1 MEENRK
7 ASEFRPSVTGTV
19 GPYGERTKT
28 LFHALRGMAGL
39 DSETLARM
47 LGLSGPQ
54 WVHRWE
60 RDGQQDPPLDAWQ
73 TVENT
78 AKRHWELVNAI
89 LNRVQGQDLP
99 EGTCIDLIYYR
110 SQAEYDRYGRDRGPY
125 RQVNA
130 VSLHAGLLLTQSGYE
145 VAYVAPQGLP
155 PVERTGIRLTRDTD
169 ASGRI

>member
-1 MEENRK
+1 MDGNRK
-7 ASEFRPSVTGTV
+7 ASEYRDGVTGTT

-28 LFHALRGMAGL
+28 LFHALRDMAGL
-39 DSETLARM
+39 DSETLARK

-54 WVHRWE
+54 WIHRWE
-60 RDGQQDPPLDAWQ
+60 RTGQQDPPLDAWQ

-89 LNRVQGQDLP
+89 LNRVQGQGLP